1 MSPGVEARAAKNS
14 AFLPRM
20 SKSGWASAKPET
32 ARSCAP
38 RTAGSRKR
46 ALQETLV
53 RCRSATPSRR
63 SIPRS
68 RDTRDLPIRKHV
80 AVDVSLPRP
89 EGLAR
94 AAAVPARLLLA
105 GLVAVSFGLRFAA
118 ALVHTTPLYFQDEY
132 IYGTIPRPLAERARR
147 LIRV

>member
-1 MSPGVEARAAKNS
+1 MSPGVEPRAAKNS
-14 AFLPRM
+14 AFLPRT

-38 RTAGSRKR
+38 RPAGSRKR

-53 RCRSATPSRR
+53 RCRSATPIQTKYPSFKGH
-63 SIPRS
+63 PGPA
-68 RDTRDLPIRKHV
+68 DTRHV

-94 AAAVPARLLLA
+94 AAAVPARLLL
-105 GLVAVSFGLRFAA
+105 
-118 ALVHTTPLYFQDEY
+118 
-132 IYGTIPRPLAERARR
+132 
-147 LIRV
+147 